1 MIFVNYTM
9 QNNTDLI
16 NTLRIMRNRHL
27 INLVNNKNSNK
38 KDLLVYLIDEKPD
51 IDWNK
56 EKKEYFEDLRS
67 KNLIID

>member
-1 MIFVNYTM
+1 M

-38 KDLLVYLIDEKPD
+38 KDFLVYLIDEKPD
-51 IDWNK
+51 ID
-56 EKKEYFEDLRS
+56 
-67 KNLIID
+67 